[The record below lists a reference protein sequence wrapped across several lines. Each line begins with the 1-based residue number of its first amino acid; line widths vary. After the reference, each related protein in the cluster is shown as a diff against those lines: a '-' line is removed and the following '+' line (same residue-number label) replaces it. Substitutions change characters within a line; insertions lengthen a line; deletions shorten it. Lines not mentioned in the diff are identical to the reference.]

1 MAYSYIGEATEGK
14 PVLYWG
20 PHTAQSGMYFPIAL
34 RAAGTAAD
42 SQGGGGGI
50 QGIPVPRCLSAGSIK
65 AIDRGCAYW
74 AFRRVKQSAMICWDR
89 SLERIVERQV
99 RTYLR
104 TALGFCLQHS

>member
-20 PHTAQSGMYFPIAL
+20 PHTAQSGMYFPITL
-34 RAAGTAAD
+34 RAAAAD
-42 SQGGGGGI
+42 SQGGGGG
-50 QGIPVPRCLSAGSIK
+50 GIPVPRCLSTGSIK

-99 RTYLR
+99 PTVRT
-104 TALGFCLQHS
+104 